1 MKCHLCE
8 RKLEKEEIY
17 YGDIGTIYEGKPL
30 CESCY
35 YENESAAVIYFG
47 KDNDPY
53 IISSTRNE
61 TDGIFRVK
69 WIRTDPW
76 RGYYSAESDEY
87 SLVNTAEL
95 LAYHQS
101 EEMLAEFDKMIRE
114 LFDEYGID
122 YARVFC
128 RSSNVFFQN
137 YEIFVKKGQIPLSY
151 LLIMKAKKEVDYDNP
166 KWYSGIIF
174 DEESL
179 DLLRKLFP
187 EKKIE
192 TDYDAAR
199 LLEEHKGEI
208 LYQLDRRIKENDKDK
223 G

>member
-1 MKCHLCE
+1 MKCYLCE
-8 RKLEKEEIY
+8 RKLEKGEIY
-17 YGDIGTIYEGKPL
+17 YGDSGTIYEDKPL

-35 YENESAAVIYFG
+35 YEDGPAAVIYFG

-53 IISSTRNE
+53 TISSTRNE

-76 RGYYSAESDEY
+76 RGYYTVESDEY

-95 LAYHQS
+95 LAYHQG

-137 YEIFVKKGQIPLSY
+137 YEIFVKKDQVPLSY

-166 KWYSGIIF
+166 KWYKEIIF
-174 DEESL
+174 DEKTLETL
-179 DLLRKLFP
+179 GKLFP
-187 EKKIE
+187 ERRIE
-192 TDYDAAR
+192 TDYDAVELVEKCYDDILRR
-199 LLEEHKGEI
+199 LSE
-208 LYQLDRRIKENDKDK
+208 YKERD
-223 G
+223 